1 MANSNDMNFILHLYK
16 IAKRDLYTLLVKG
29 STNKLDFVGEAMF
42 LGPIVDLEYRRVN
55 RTQMDYTEFLLAC
68 QNIITPLL
76 KNDIMLWGKT
86 DAVEKF
92 YTFSPNSNNLGKFN
106 LSLTLKAAESE

>member
-1 MANSNDMNFILHLYK
+1 MANSVDMNLIMHLYE
-16 IAKRDLYTLLVKG
+16 IAKKDLYTLLVKG

-55 RTQMDYTEFLLAC
+55 RTQMDYTELLLAC

-106 LSLTLKAAESE
+106 LSLTLKAESE

>member
-1 MANSNDMNFILHLYK
+1 MENSVDMNLIMHLYE
-16 IAKRDLYTLLVKG
+16 IAKKDLYTLLVKG

-55 RTQMDYTEFLLAC
+55 RTQMDYTELLLAC
-68 QNIITPLL
+68 QNITPLL

-106 LSLTLKAAESE
+106 LSLTLKDESK

>member
-16 IAKRDLYTLLVKG
+16 IAKRDLYTLLIQG
-29 STNKLDFVGEAMF
+29 SANKLDYVGEIIRF
-42 LGPIVDLEYRRVN
+42 GSIVDLEYRRVN
-55 RTQMDYTEFLLAC
+55 RTQMDYTELLLAC

-106 LSLTLKAAESE
+106 LSLTLKAES

>member
-29 STNKLDFVGEAMF
+29 STHKPDFVGEAMF

-55 RTQMDYTEFLLAC
+55 RTQMDYTELLIVC
-68 QNIITPLL
+68 RNIITPLL
-76 KNDIMLWGKT
+76 KNDIRLWGKT
-86 DAVEKF
+86 DAVEEF
-92 YTFSPNSNNLGKFN
+92 YSFSPNSECLNKFK
-106 LSLTLKAAESE
+106 LCLTLKAES

>member
-1 MANSNDMNFILHLYK
+1 MYENSVEMNLIMHLYEV
-16 IAKRDLYTLLVKG
+16 AKRDLYTLLVKG

-55 RTQMDYTEFLLAC
+55 RTQMDYTELLLAC
-68 QNIITPLL
+68 QNITPLL

-106 LSLTLKAAESE
+106 LSLTLKDESK

>member
-1 MANSNDMNFILHLYK
+1 MANTNDMNFILHLYK

-55 RTQMDYTEFLLAC
+55 RTQMDYTELLLAC

-76 KNDIMLWGKT
+76 KNDIMLWCKT

-106 LSLTLKAAESE
+106 LSLTLKAES

>member
-1 MANSNDMNFILHLYK
+1 MANSVEMNLVMHLYEV
-16 IAKRDLYTLLVKG
+16 AKRDLYTLLVKG

-55 RTQMDYTEFLLAC
+55 RTQMDYTELLLAC
-68 QNIITPLL
+68 QNITPLL

-106 LSLTLKAAESE
+106 LSLTLKDESK

>member
-1 MANSNDMNFILHLYK
+1 MANLNDINFIQHLYK

-29 STNKLDFVGEAMF
+29 STNKLDFVGDAMF

-55 RTQMDYTEFLLAC
+55 RTQMDYTELLLAC
-68 QNIITPLL
+68 QNITPLL

-106 LSLTLKAAESE
+106 LSLTLKAES

>member
-1 MANSNDMNFILHLYK
+1 MENSVDMNLIMHLYE
-16 IAKRDLYTLLVKG
+16 IAKKDLYTLLIQG
-29 STNKLDFVGEAMF
+29 SANKLDYVGEAMF

-55 RTQMDYTEFLLAC
+55 RTQDYTELLLAC

>member
-1 MANSNDMNFILHLYK
+1 MENSVDMNLIMHLYE
-16 IAKRDLYTLLVKG
+16 IAKKDLYTLLIQG
-29 STNKLDFVGEAMF
+29 SANKLDYVGELTHF
-42 LGPIVDLEYRRVN
+42 GSIVDLEYRRVN
-55 RTQMDYTEFLLAC
+55 RTQMDYTELLLAC

-106 LSLTLKAAESE
+106 LSLTLKAES

>member
-1 MANSNDMNFILHLYK
+1 MGEITRF
-16 IAKRDLYTLLVKG
+16 G
-29 STNKLDFVGEAMF
+29 S
-42 LGPIVDLEYRRVN
+42 IVDLEYRRVN
-55 RTQMDYTEFLLAC
+55 RTQMDYTELLLAC

-106 LSLTLKAAESE
+106 LSLTLKEEASESK

>member
-1 MANSNDMNFILHLYK
+1 MENAVDMNLIMHLYE
-16 IAKRDLYTLLVKG
+16 IAKKDLYTLLVKG

-55 RTQMDYTEFLLAC
+55 RTQMDYTELLLAC
-68 QNIITPLL
+68 QNITPLL

-92 YTFSPNSNNLGKFN
+92 YTFSPNSNNVGKFN
-106 LSLTLKAAESE
+106 LSLTLKDESK